1 MKKIKVLVTG
11 AGSGVGQSI
20 MKALKISKLPI
31 KIISADINALNAGL
45 FRADKSIIVP
55 RVENRKT
62 LDWYIKNLK
71 KLKID
76 VLMLG
81 SEYDLVFFSKNRE
94 IIEKKTKC
102 KVCVTDIKT
111 VKISEDKFLTQKFLK
126 EQKLPY
132 LKTFI
137 PKNLNEAIKIGK
149 KLGFPFYLKSRFGTS
164 ARNVYLIK
172 KKNDL
177 KNFFQLVK
185 KPIIQEYAG
194 YVRRKNF
201 DNEYTCSFF
210 TTLDN
215 TIIGPFIAKRKLLF
229 GTSWITEV
237 KNFPKISPLITK
249 IANKIKN
256 LGSMNIQLRLGKKG
270 PIPFEFNARFS
281 GTTSIRAH
289 FGFNEPEMYLLNYF
303 LNKKIKTPE
312 IKKGMSF
319 RYVEEI
325 FVNNTSLENIS
336 KKFCKGEIK
345 NWF

>member
-1 MKKIKVLVTG
+1 MRTIKVLVTG

-31 KIISADINALNAGL
+31 KIISADICELNAGL
-45 FRADKSIIVP
+45 FRADKSLIVP
-55 RVENRKT
+55 RVENKKT
-62 LDWYIKNLK
+62 LSWYIKNLK
-71 KLKID
+71 KLEID
-76 VLMLG
+76 VLMIG
-81 SEYDLVFFSKNRE
+81 SEYDLIFFSKNKKT
-94 IIEKKTKC
+94 IEKKTNC
-102 KVCVTDIKT
+102 KVCVTDIET

-126 EQKLPY
+126 AKKLPY

-149 KLGFPFYLKSRFGTS
+149 KLGLPFYLKSRFGTS

-172 KKNDL
+172 KNYEL
-177 KNFFQLVK
+177 KSFFQLVK
-185 KPIIQEYAG
+185 KPILQEYAG
-194 YVRRKNF
+194 YFGSKSI

-210 TTLDN
+210 TTIDN
-215 TIIGPFIAKRKLLF
+215 RFIGPFIAKRKLLF

-237 KNFPKISPLITK
+237 KNFSKISPLIIK
-249 IANKIKN
+249 IANKLKN
-256 LGSMNIQLRLGKKG
+256 YGSMNIQLRVGKKG

-303 LNKKIKTPE
+303 LNKKIKSPK
-312 IKKGMSF
+312 IKKGMSL

-325 FVNNTSLENIS
+325 FVNNANLNNIK